1 MLLRRSRQQARRGYE
16 PESWKKIVE
25 KGRNITQFYD
35 DINLWDEPENPNSSH
50 RRHSFSNSDSPT
62 MAMTTRNS
70 SRKKGNVVQKCFS
83 SGRFLRRLFLNP
95 PTFRYSPD
103 VPRGPFILQRDPYGP
118 SVYFVTLSSSSR
130 CANNSGKSKKR
141 RVAIAQAK
149 RKGHS
154 ERICR
159 QP

>member
-1 MLLRRSRQQARRGYE
+1 
-16 PESWKKIVE
+16 
-25 KGRNITQFYD
+25 
-35 DINLWDEPENPNSSH
+35 
-50 RRHSFSNSDSPT
+50 

-118 SVYFVTLSSSSR
+118 SVNRGTRDGWEGRRGTQREKRESGSSSR
-130 CANNSGKSKKR
+130 AVARLGKVKGVGERRGGRARGAVDLDVERWRKRGRRRRGSGGGSR
-141 RVAIAQAK
+141 R
-149 RKGHS
+149 G
-154 ERICR
+154 EEGG
-159 QP
+159 